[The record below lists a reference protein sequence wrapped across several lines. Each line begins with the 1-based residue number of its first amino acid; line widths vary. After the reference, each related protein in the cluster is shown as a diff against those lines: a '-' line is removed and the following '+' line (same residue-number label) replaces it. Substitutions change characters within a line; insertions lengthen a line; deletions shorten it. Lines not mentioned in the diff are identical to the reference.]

1 MNIIF
6 TGGGTGGHLYP
17 AIAVA
22 RALKAKDSN
31 NNILF
36 IGNESGIE
44 SSIIPK
50 EGFDIKFV
58 KCSSFS
64 SNPIKLAKGLF
75 KVTSGVFESL
85 SIISK
90 FKPNLI
96 VGSGGYVSAPVTFAG
111 SLKKIPVVLL
121 EQNTIS
127 GKTNRF
133 IGKFAKKICISFEDT
148 AGSFPKGKTVFTG
161 NPVRDDIISAK
172 REESRKE
179 LNIDR
184 DQFCIL
190 VTGASQGAKS
200 INSGIIECLKKWK
213 DKNITIIH
221 LTGEKNWEEIKKA
234 TEDLTKDS
242 KIDYRP
248 VAYMNNIAS
257 AYASCDLVIA
267 RAGATTLAEI
277 SDRGI
282 PAILIPYPH
291 AAEDHQRKNAIFF
304 EKNNAA
310 IEIDD
315 DKIQEKLLE
324 TVEMLINDRD
334 KLNSMSNA
342 CKKLGKPNAVFEI
355 LKVLEEIK

>member
-22 RALKAKDSN
+22 RALKTEDSN
-31 NNILF
+31 NKILF
-36 IGNESGIE
+36 VGNENGIE
-44 SSIIPK
+44 STIVPK

-64 SNPIKLAKGLF
+64 SNPVKLLKGLCN
-75 KVTSGVFESL
+75 VISGVFESL

-90 FKPNLI
+90 FKPDLI

-133 IGKFAKKICISFEDT
+133 IGKFAKKICISFEDS
-148 AGSFPKGKTVFTG
+148 AESFPREKTVFTG
-161 NPVRDDIISAK
+161 NPVRDDIISAD

-179 LNIDR
+179 LNIKK

-200 INSGIIECLKKWK
+200 INNGIIECLKKWK
-213 DKNITIIH
+213 DRDITIIH
-221 LTGEKNWEEIKKA
+221 LTGEKNWDDIKKA

-248 VAYMNNIAS
+248 IAYMNNIAS

-291 AAEDHQRKNAIFF
+291 AAEDHQKKNALFF
-304 EKNNAA
+304 EKRNAG

-315 DKIQEKLLE
+315 DKIQEKLISTIE
-324 TVEMLINDRD
+324 TLMNDRE
-334 KLNSMSNA
+334 KLNSMSEA

-355 LKVLEEIK
+355 LKVLKEIK